1 MFLNFYS
8 AKHLVLLGCALASLT
23 VVSALAQQEQNQL
36 CDTALTISND
46 FHGFQS
52 ADGEGNGSI
61 HNRSLSA
68 WNWIPTFSPLR
79 IPQVIFEAQCSSEY
93 CFLPTGVDE
102 RLNSVPI
109 YQDILVLKQD
119 TEHKKCFRATYE
131 KVIVGCTC
139 VRAKTS

>member
-1 MFLNFYS
+1 M
-8 AKHLVLLGCALASLT
+8 LVLLGCALARLT
-23 VVSALAQQEQNQL
+23 IAQQEQNRL

-46 FHGFQS
+46 FNGSQS
-52 ADGEGNGSI
+52 EDGKGNGSI

-68 WNWIPTFSPLR
+68 WNWIPKFSPHR

-93 CFLPTGVDE
+93 CILPTGVDK

-109 YQDILVLKQD
+109 YQDILVLKQ
-119 TEHKKCFRATYE
+119 EMERKKCFRAMFE